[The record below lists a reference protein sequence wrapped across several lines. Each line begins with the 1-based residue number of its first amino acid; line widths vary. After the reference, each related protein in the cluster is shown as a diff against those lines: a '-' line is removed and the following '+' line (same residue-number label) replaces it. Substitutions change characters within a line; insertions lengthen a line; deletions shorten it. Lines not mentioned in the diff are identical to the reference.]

1 MRQTQKKGKTMK
13 ITQPTFTLIPNV
25 IYDYWLPHLEDAE
38 LRIILLISR
47 QTLSSDKEKDKIS
60 FSEIKTL
67 SNLSEKKI
75 FKGIQNLLR
84 KELIIQEIIEE
95 NGIKEIYYKINIE
108 REI

>member
-1 MRQTQKKGKTMK
+1 MK